1 MHQFSHFLFCQNI
14 DYFCLDCLDLIPS
27 YHIIYRKPLN
37 LSIDELR
44 HVNENGSAELIS
56 PSPKDKNKLYVN
68 GGGNSSGF
76 NSAGDGST
84 CSNGTTPP
92 PLGRSTPNVS
102 STNGLHQGSTVATIS
117 TMNFESLNDSD
128 ILEEPELQ
136 SAPWFQSGMPR

>member
-1 MHQFSHFLFCQNI
+1 MPYINI
-14 DYFCLDCLDLIPS
+14 TFN
-27 YHIIYRKPLN
+27 YRKPLN

-44 HVNENGSAELIS
+44 QVNANCSNELIS
-56 PSPKDKNKLYVN
+56 PTSKDKNKLYIN

-117 TMNFESLNDSD
+117 NMNFESLNDSN
-128 ILEEPELQ
+128 ILDEPELQ
-136 SAPWFQSGMPR
+136 SAPWFQSGMPRYMIFDYL

>member
-1 MHQFSHFLFCQNI
+1 MNANCSN
-14 DYFCLDCLDLIPS
+14 
-27 YHIIYRKPLN
+27 
-37 LSIDELR
+37 
-44 HVNENGSAELIS
+44 ELIS
-56 PSPKDKNKLYVN
+56 PSSKDKNKLYIN

-117 TMNFESLNDSD
+117 NMNFESLNDSN
-128 ILEEPELQ
+128 ILDEPELQ
-136 SAPWFQSGMPR
+136 SAPWFQSGMPRYVSFIFYGNIFCHI